1 MRVLDF
7 ATTIKD
13 ASCANKVSTYLD
25 VVNGIYNWE
34 VDTTNEK
41 KILTV
46 RGRDISSANVLKAVK
61 KAGFQANLIG
71 EKMAKARN

>member
-1 MRVLDF
+1 MKVLDF
-7 ATTIKD
+7 ATTITD
-13 ASCANKVSTYLD
+13 ASCASQVSTYLD
-25 VVNGIYNWE
+25 AVNGIYNWE

-46 RGRDISSANVLKAVK
+46 RGRAITSDHVMKAVK

-71 EKMAKARN
+71 EKMAKTRR

>member
-1 MRVLDF
+1 MKVLDF

-13 ASCANKVSTYLD
+13 AGCANKVSTYLD
-25 VVNGIYNWE
+25 AVNGIYNWE

-46 RGRDISSANVLKAVK
+46 RGRDISSANVKKAVK

-71 EKMAKARN
+71 EKVAKTRS